1 MSEPIYEIQ
10 VTGVRGRGR
19 SSPRNAFIS
28 LAAVCCSIVLAA
40 MSFGASGADP
50 NKVLHVALV
59 APETGFDPQA
69 ASDLYSNYI
78 NREIFDPLYKYDYL
92 ARPYKVV
99 ANTAA
104 ALPDISADG
113 LTWTIKLRPLIYF
126 SDDPAFKGSKRELAA
141 ADYVYA
147 WKRLIDPKLR
157 SNNVQIFDDR
167 LVGAKDAIAAAIRT
181 GKFDYDAPLEGAQAI
196 DRYTIRL
203 KLNFPAYDLL
213 ADLTA
218 VATAAVAREVVGA
231 YGDASGWVMDNPVG
245 TGPYLLKSWRR
256 GQQIVLEASP
266 NFRDVR
272 FPESAQPEDRVLLAK
287 MRGKKLPVVGRV
299 EINIIEESNPRLL
312 AFEQGALDYIG
323 VPTDLVPKVLQG
335 DKLKAEYAS
344 RGIVLGRGVQPA
356 IVYTYF
362 NMDDPVVGGYTNDKV
377 ALRRA
382 IGMAYNID
390 DEIHVIR
397 LDQAEVATQPIPPN
411 VIGHDPN
418 FKGDAPYN
426 VAGAKALLDKF
437 GFIDRDGDGWRDLPD
452 GKPLKLTLA
461 SDPSAIYRQFDELW
475 QRSMSAVGIRIE
487 FLKQKF
493 PDTLKMGRA
502 GQLQMWGLSNTA
514 TNDEGSGFLDLLY
527 GPHKGVSNL
536 CRFDLPEFNALY
548 DEAKRLPG
556 GPKRVQ
562 LFRRM
567 STLVIAY
574 APWKLHAY
582 RIENI
587 VVHPWVMGY
596 KYNTFDS
603 HPWMYFDIDL
613 ERRKAAAK

>member
-1 MSEPIYEIQ
+1 M
-10 VTGVRGRGR
+10 RR
-19 SSPRNAFIS
+19 
-28 LAAVCCSIVLAA
+28 L
-40 MSFGASGADP
+40 
-50 NKVLHVALV
+50 VALV
-59 APETGFDPQA
+59 LAFIAAFGCAAAADLNKTLRVAFQRAETGFDPQA
-69 ASDLYSNYI
+69 IGDIYSQYVTHA
-78 NREIFDPLYKYDYL
+78 IFDPLYRYDYL
-92 ARPYKVV
+92 ARPYRIVP
-99 ANTAA
+99 NTAT
-104 ALPDISADG
+104 ALPEISPDG
-113 LTWTIKLRPLIYF
+113 KTWTMRVRPGIYF
-126 SDDPAFKGSKRELAA
+126 SDDSAFKGGKRELTA

-157 SNNVQIFDDR
+157 SVNVQVFDDR
-167 LVGAKDAIAAAIRT
+167 LVGAKEAIAVAIKAAR
-181 GKFDYDAPLEGAQAI
+181 FDYDAPLEGVQTI

-213 ADLTA
+213 ADLTG
-218 VATAAVAREVVGA
+218 VGTAAVAREVVGA

-256 GQQIVLEASP
+256 GQQIVLEANP

-272 FPESAQPEDRVLLAK
+272 FPESAQPEDRALLAK
-287 MRGKKLPVVGRV
+287 MRGKRLPVAGRV

-312 AFEQGALDYIG
+312 AFEQGELDYIG
-323 VPTDLVPKVLQG
+323 VPPDLVPKVLQG
-335 DKLKAEYAS
+335 ASLKAEYAS
-344 RGIVLGRGVQPA
+344 RGIVLGRGVQPG

-362 NMDDPVVGGYTNDKV
+362 NMDDPVVGGYTNDKI

-382 IGMAYNID
+382 ISMAYNID

-411 VIGHDPN
+411 VMGYDPN
-418 FKGDAPYN
+418 VKGDAPYN

-437 GFIDRDGDGWRDLPD
+437 GYIDRDGDGWRDLPD

-461 SDPSAIYRQFDELW
+461 SDPSASSRSLDELW
-475 QRSMSAVGIRIE
+475 QRSMTAVGIRIE
-487 FLKQKF
+487 FLKQTF
-493 PDTLKMGRA
+493 PDTLKMARA
-502 GQLQMWGLSNTA
+502 GQLQMWRLSSTA

-536 CRFDLPEFNALY
+536 SRFDLPEFNALY
-548 DEAKRLPG
+548 DEAKRLPS

-567 STLVIAY
+567 SALVTAY

-582 RIENI
+582 RLENI
-587 VVHPWVMGY
+587 VVHPWILGY
-596 KYNTFDS
+596 KYNAFDS
-603 HPWMYFDIDL
+603 NPWMYFDIDL
-613 ERRKAAAK
+613 ERRKSPGK

>member
-1 MSEPIYEIQ
+1 MIGINRP
-10 VTGVRGRGR
+10 VRARK
-19 SSPRNAFIS
+19 F
-28 LAAVCCSIVLAA
+28 CCFVVLALCCA
-40 MSFGASGADP
+40 KAHGADL
-50 NKVLHVALV
+50 NKVLRVALV

-69 ASDLYSNYI
+69 INDLYSNYVV
-78 NREIFDPLYKYDYL
+78 REIFDPLYKYDFL

-99 ANTAA
+99 PNTAA

-113 LTWTIKLRPLIYF
+113 LTWTIKLKPAIFF
-126 SDDPAFKGSKRELAA
+126 SDDPAFKGKRRELTA

-157 SNNVQIFDDR
+157 GFNVQIFDDR
-167 LVGAKDAIAAAIRT
+167 LVGAKEAIAAAKKT

-196 DRYTIRL
+196 DRYTIRI

-213 ADLTA
+213 SDLTS
-218 VATAAVAREVVGA
+218 VATAAVAREVVAA
-231 YGDASGWVMDNPVG
+231 YGDGNGWIMENPVG
-245 TGPYLLKSWRR
+245 TGPYFLKSWRR
-256 GQQIVLEASP
+256 AQQIILEASP
-266 NFRDVR
+266 SFREVR
-272 FPESAQPEDRVLLAK
+272 FPESAQPEDRALLAK
-287 MRGKKLPVVGRV
+287 MRGKKLPVAGRV
-299 EINIIEESNPRLL
+299 EISVIEESNPRLL
-312 AFEQGALDYIG
+312 AFEQGQLDYIT

-335 DKLKAEYAS
+335 DKLKPEYAA

-362 NMDDPVVGGYTNDKV
+362 NMEDPVVGGYNNDKI

-382 IGMAYNID
+382 ISMAYNIV

-397 LDQAEVATQPIPPN
+397 LGQAMIATQPIPPN

-418 FKGDAPYN
+418 FKGDAKYD

-437 GFIDRDGDGWRDLPD
+437 GYIDRDGDGWRDLPD

-461 SDPSAIYRQFDELW
+461 SDPTAIYRQFDELW
-475 QRSMSAVGIRIE
+475 QRSMNAVGIRID

-493 PDTLKMGRA
+493 PDTLKMGLA
-502 GQLQMWGLSNTA
+502 GQLQMWSLSNTA
-514 TNDEGSGFLDLLY
+514 SNDEGSSFLDLLY

-536 CRFDLPEFNALY
+536 SRFDLPEFNALY
-548 DEAKRLPG
+548 DKAKRLPN
-556 GPKRVQ
+556 GPERVQ

-567 STLVIAY
+567 SSLVTSY
-574 APWKLHAY
+574 APWNLHAY

-587 VVHPWVMGY
+587 IVHPWIQGY
-596 KYNTFDS
+596 KYNTFDP
-603 HPWMYFDIDL
+603 HPWMYYDIDL